1 MFLWLCSWTSLHL
14 LLCVV
19 LGSCLEFVIGCI
31 WDTLFTYCTRNW
43 WYVGISTSAEACFMA
58 CWAASSARRIFSR
71 SAFLMNLPSELRRL
85 ASAAFFIL
93 RYFIFLSNHDT
104 SATGVGTFGTYLGP
118 WRWGVLAILLA
129 RLLRY
134 LSNAILR
141 ASVWSTRTVLFT
153 TGGAGAG
160 DGDRDG
166 IWISLAI
173 LRAAGGG
180 LISGTDCSTHLASAV
195 DAWSARRRASFSL
208 SRSVRV
214 WRKVASAS
222 KRVGMWGL
230 ISTWTNQQVRKKSL
244 AVISTPKSY

>member
-1 MFLWLCSWTSLHL
+1 MLMNISSSAAMCLVRFLP
-14 LLCVV
+14 
-19 LGSCLEFVIGCI
+19 SCLEFVIGCI

-71 SAFLMNLPSELRRL
+71 SAFLMNFPSELRRL

-93 RYFIFLSNHDT
+93 RYFIF
-104 SATGVGTFGTYLGP
+104 LGP

-141 ASVWSTRTVLFT
+141 ASVWSTRAVLFT

-180 LISGTDCSTHLASAV
+180 LISGTDCSTHLASVV